1 MTVKSYVGFHFAK
14 QQQITYMGVCAHTY
28 TVYKGLREDL
38 GATHLISGER
48 IVGEGRRTFTFFLNQ
63 PSCGLFHFLQAYMN
77 VVIKRKINRV
87 HYKAGFQV
95 IFSTFIHRASS
106 FQG

>member
-14 QQQITYMGVCAHTY
+14 QQQITYMGVCAHTH

-48 IVGEGRRTFTFFLNQ
+48 IVGEGMRTFTFF
-63 PSCGLFHFLQAYMN
+63 FLTIPA
-77 VVIKRKINRV
+77 VGCFTS
-87 HYKAGFQV
+87 YKH
-95 IFSTFIHRASS
+95 I
-106 FQG
+106 